1 MIAVKS
7 PGQGFSCTQASSTQS
22 DKGKEA
28 MEIDDN
34 DLGQLKYNLE
44 LGIDDVADDLPHS
57 TLMRDNHDLAL

>member
-1 MIAVKS
+1 
-7 PGQGFSCTQASSTQS
+7 
-22 DKGKEA
+22 